1 MFTFTTGS
9 GRLVCTFPRH
19 MDTVA
24 CEKYQAQID
33 EQVTRAQTP
42 VTFDMNGVDYVSS
55 SFLRICVKTAQ
66 ALGEGRFELINVG
79 PEVKKVFKIAG
90 LDRDLT
96 IR

>member
-1 MFTFTTGS
+1 MFNIAIDG
-9 GRLVCTFPRH
+9 GRMTCTFPER
-19 MDTVA
+19 MDTLA

-33 EQVTRAQTP
+33 QQVTQAPMP
-42 VTFDMNGVDYVSS
+42 VTFDMNGVAYVAS
-55 SFLRICVKTAQ
+55 SFLRICLKTAQ
-66 ALGEGRFELINVG
+66 ALAKGQFELVNVG